1 MYGEVG
7 HDTRSK
13 PQFNT
18 DAIVPARF
26 LSHGTLGVR
35 DLDKT
40 RKFYEEF
47 FGFECVQHN
56 NVAFCFRLNTHNR
69 IVCVRTRRPLEMDLM
84 THWGVDVISR
94 AEVDRAHDNAQK
106 HKETYG
112 IQKIWNPEDNAT
124 GRSAWGDVP
133 TAVENVR

>member
-1 MYGEVG
+1 M
-7 HDTRSK
+7 
-13 PQFNT
+13 
-18 DAIVPARF
+18 
-26 LSHGTLGVR
+26 
-35 DLDKT
+35 
-40 RKFYEEF
+40 
-47 FGFECVQHN
+47 QHN

-112 IQKIWNPEDNAT
+112 IQKNRLCTTFRRHEMLRW
-124 GRSAWGDVP
+124 AWL
-133 TAVENVR
+133 